1 MDFLNKLDTD
11 TSLSIFCRLNDPS
24 DVVRASAVSR
34 SWRDLVIRYG
44 LSKNLCFKLFHQL
57 TCVDR
62 VNDES
67 SGWSKLLER
76 EHRAFALLAKGCTSS
91 PITSCIADA
100 IVASSTDNFPEECIL
115 NTLDER
121 DRIGATPSYWSSSGQ
136 HKTSVPETLVYKLKG
151 DLCVVTEF
159 SIHPFQ
165 AYFQSG
171 SPIYSS
177 HYVRFRLGH
186 LDNKSQ
192 EKNNYVWTYT
202 SQQFAMAQENR
213 LQNFKLPEPVVCIG
227 GYMLIEFLGR
237 VQTQELDGLY
247 YICVS
252 HVKVMGRSLA
262 KSFRLVDA
270 NDKSG
275 KVGLKVVSYCDP
287 REMGEEEVGQRP
299 FRQMVRN
306 HLDKLLYFRRR

>member
-1 MDFLNKLDTD
+1 MNCFYALA
-11 TSLSIFCRLNDPS
+11 
-24 DVVRASAVSR
+24 RA
-34 SWRDLVIRYG
+34 VIRYG

-165 AYFQSG
+165 GWLQHFFVF
-171 SPIYSS
+171 IVFSS
-177 HYVRFRLGH
+177 
-186 LDNKSQ
+186 K
-192 EKNNYVWTYT
+192 
-202 SQQFAMAQENR
+202 
-213 LQNFKLPEPVVCIG
+213 C
-227 GYMLIEFLGR
+227 
-237 VQTQELDGLY
+237 
-247 YICVS
+247 
-252 HVKVMGRSLA
+252 
-262 KSFRLVDA
+262 
-270 NDKSG
+270 
-275 KVGLKVVSYCDP
+275 
-287 REMGEEEVGQRP
+287 
-299 FRQMVRN
+299 
-306 HLDKLLYFRRR
+306 